1 MSGAV
6 TTPTMPTAVYRG
18 EHTVVVEEIPIPEV
32 GPSQVLLEISHC
44 GICGSDLH
52 LMMEDWGPPGM
63 RGGHEFSG
71 VVVAVGPDVAGWA
84 PGDRA
89 VGGPTPGCGRCSYCR
104 DGRTNLCAEREGGI
118 GIGPAGYARYTT
130 IDAER
135 LFRIPP
141 DLALRTAALVEPVA
155 VALRGVHRGATRPG
169 ERVLVTGAGPIGL
182 LTIAILR
189 AEGVTDITVSEPGER
204 RRKLAARVGA
214 RTVVTPDQLPAPA
227 MPTEIAAEPYQLA
240 IECSGRA
247 DAMEA
252 ALANLDRAGRLV
264 LSGTGMRR
272 PRFDSNRIILQE
284 LTVTGTVE
292 YVPADYHN
300 AIALLANGRLAVDE
314 LIEPADVPLDRLQ
327 EAMEQLMAGELA
339 GKVLVAPGA

>member
-1 MSGAV
+1 MPGAV
-6 TTPTMPTAVYRG
+6 TTPLMPAAVYRG
-18 EHTVVVEEIPIPEV
+18 EHTVVIEEIPVPEIEP
-32 GPSQVLLEISHC
+32 GEVLLEISHC

-52 LMMEDWGPPGM
+52 LMIEDWGPAGM

-71 VVVAVGPDVAGWA
+71 VVAAVGTAVEGWA

-89 VGGPTPGCGRCSYCR
+89 VGGPPPGCGQCR
-104 DGRTNLCAEREGGI
+104 QCRGDRTNLCTERQGGI

-130 IDAER
+130 IGAER

-141 DLALRTAALVEPVA
+141 ELPLRTAALVEPVA
-155 VALRGVHRGATRPG
+155 VALRGVRRGGARPG

-182 LTIAILR
+182 LTVAVLQT
-189 AEGVTDITVSEPGER
+189 EGITDITVSEPGER
-204 RRKLAARVGA
+204 RRDLAARVGA

-227 MPTEIAAEPYQLA
+227 LPTEIVAQPYQLA

-272 PRFDSNRIILQE
+272 AKFDPNRIILQE

-292 YVPADYHN
+292 YVPDDYHA
-300 AIALLANGRLAVDE
+300 AIALLANGRLPVDD
-314 LIEPADVPLDRLQ
+314 LIEADDVPLDRLQ
-327 EAMEQLMAGELA
+327 QAMEQLVAGKLA
-339 GKVLVAPGA
+339 GKVMVAPGA

>member
-1 MSGAV
+1 
-6 TTPTMPTAVYRG
+6 MPAAIYRG

-32 GPSQVLLEISHC
+32 EPAQVLLEISHC

-52 LMMEDWGPPGM
+52 LMMEDWGPAGM

-71 VVVAVGPDVAGWA
+71 VVVEVGTDVEGWA

-89 VGGPTPGCGRCSYCR
+89 VGGPAAGCGRCRHCR
-104 DGRTNLCAEREGGI
+104 DGRPHLCAERQGGI
-118 GIGPAGYARYTT
+118 GIGPAGYARYTV

-135 LFRIPP
+135 LFRVPAELP
-141 DLALRTAALVEPVA
+141 LRTAALVEPVA
-155 VALRGVHRGATRPG
+155 VAFRGVRRGGPRPG
-169 ERVLVTGAGPIGL
+169 DRVLVTGAGPIGL
-182 LTIAILR
+182 LTVAILR
-189 AEGVTDITVSEPGER
+189 AEGITDITVSEPGER
-204 RRKLAARVGA
+204 RRELGA
-214 RTVVTPDQLPAPA
+214 RICAKTVVTPDQLSVPA
-227 MPTEIAAEPYQLA
+227 MPTDIVPEPYHLA

-252 ALANLDRAGRLV
+252 ALANLDRAGTLV

-272 PRFDSNRIILQE
+272 PKFDPNRIILQE

-292 YVPADYHN
+292 YTPADYDA
-300 AIALLANGRLAVDE
+300 AIALLTKGALPVDD
-314 LIEPADVPLDRLQ
+314 LIESADVPLEHIQ
-327 EAMEQLMAGELA
+327 QAMEQLMAGELA

>member
-1 MSGAV
+1 
-6 TTPTMPTAVYRG
+6 MPAAVYRG
-18 EHTVVVEEIPIPEV
+18 EHTVVVEEIPVPGIEPE
-32 GPSQVLLEISHC
+32 QVLFEISHC

-52 LMMEDWGPPGM
+52 LMMEDWGTPGM

-71 VVVAVGPDVAGWA
+71 VVVAVGADVEGWA

-89 VGGPTPGCGRCSYCR
+89 VGGPTPGCGRCRHCR
-104 DGRTNLCAEREGGI
+104 DGRTNLCAERQSGI
-118 GIGPAGYARYTT
+118 GTGPAGYARYTT

-155 VALRGVHRGATRPG
+155 VALRGVRRGATRPG
-169 ERVLVTGAGPIGL
+169 EKVLVTGAGPIGL
-182 LTIAILR
+182 LTVAVLR
-189 AEGVTDITVSEPGER
+189 AEGITDITVSEPGER
-204 RRKLAARVGA
+204 RRDLAARVGA
-214 RTVVTPDQLPAPA
+214 STVVTPDQLPAPA
-227 MPTEIAAEPYQLA
+227 MPTEIVAEPYQLA

-252 ALANLDRAGRLV
+252 SLANLDRAGRLV

-272 PRFDSNRIILQE
+272 PKFDPNRIILQE

-292 YVPADYHN
+292 YVPDDYHA
-300 AIALLANGRLAVDE
+300 AIALLANGRLPVDD
-314 LIEPADVPLDRLQ
+314 LIELADVPLDGLQ
-327 EAMEQLMAGELA
+327 KAMEQLMAGDLA
-339 GKVLVAPGA
+339 GKVMVVPSA